1 MDSVAMAPMTT
12 LWEAQSL
19 LCLRVLQCRPRMVGR
34 GNQCNSCLCFNS
46 WPFLDHRKTSIRR
59 SLGSIEAVLR
69 IGRIEGLNPILPGRE
84 PLYFH
89 LAKGHLFSV
98 PALLL
103 MLVTQHIKGTGIKG
117 NLALARMYHRRDFTR
132 DTSTHL
138 HLDAMNRY

>member
-19 LCLRVLQCRPRMVGR
+19 LCLRVLQCRPRVVGR
-34 GNQCNSCLCFNS
+34 GNQCNSCLCFTS
-46 WPFLDHRKTSIRR
+46 WPFLDHRKTIIK

-69 IGRIEGLNPILPGRE
+69 IGRVEGLNSILPGRE
-84 PLYFH
+84 PLCFH

-103 MLVTQHIKGTGIKG
+103 MLVTQHIKGTGIKV
-117 NLALARMYHRRDFTR
+117 NLSLAHVHHRRNFIR
-132 DTSTHL
+132 DTSTCTEI
-138 HLDAMNRY
+138 

>member
-19 LCLRVLQCRPRMVGR
+19 LCLRVLQCRPRVVGR

-46 WPFLDHRKTSIRR
+46 WPLLGCRKISIRR

-69 IGRIEGLNPILPGRE
+69 IGRVEGLNPILPGRE
-84 PLYFH
+84 PLCFH

-98 PALLL
+98 PTLLL

-117 NLALARMYHRRDFTR
+117 YLALARVSQKEFHWGNIYMHRD
-132 DTSTHL
+132 
-138 HLDAMNRY
+138 LDAMSRH